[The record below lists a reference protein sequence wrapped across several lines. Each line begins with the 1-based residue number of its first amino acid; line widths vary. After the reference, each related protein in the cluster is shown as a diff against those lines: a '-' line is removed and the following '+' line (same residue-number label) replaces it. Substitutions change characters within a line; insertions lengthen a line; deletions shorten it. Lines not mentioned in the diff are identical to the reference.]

1 MREVAILGVAMTKF
15 GNSEKTNI
23 EMFAEAGLGAIKN
36 SNIEAKDLEALFFGN
51 CLGTFEEGQMHM
63 APFAHSVLGMPMS
76 SPATRF
82 EGACAT
88 ATVAIRHASLLVGAG
103 VYDMVIAGGAERT
116 TAMGTPLATRTFA
129 MGCHAQYESPL
140 GITFPGVFG
149 MAAHMYA
156 KKYNIPLKELKRNMA
171 EVAVKNHFHGA
182 KNPKAHFQKEI
193 TVEKVLSGGM
203 VADPLQLLDC
213 CPFSDGSAAVVIT
226 SADKAKQLVDK
237 PIYIAG
243 TGQAS
248 AGPLYLQ
255 QDLTRVKAREISIK
269 KAYKQAG
276 IAPKDVDLCELHDCF
291 TIAEILALES
301 MGFYEFGKAY
311 DSAAKGETRLGGKMI
326 VNPSGGLKAKG
337 HPIGATGAAQ
347 VTEVVEQLR
356 GESGSRQVEGAKI
369 GVVDTLGGDY
379 GTVCNIILRS

>member
-1 MREVAILGVAMTKF
+1 M
-15 GNSEKTNI
+15 
-23 EMFAEAGLGAIKN
+23 
-36 SNIEAKDLEALFFGN
+36 
-51 CLGTFEEGQMHM
+51 
-63 APFAHSVLGMPMS
+63 
-76 SPATRF
+76 
-82 EGACAT
+82 
-88 ATVAIRHASLLVGAG
+88 
-103 VYDMVIAGGAERT
+103 
-116 TAMGTPLATRTFA
+116 
-129 MGCHAQYESPL
+129 
-140 GITFPGVFG
+140 
-149 MAAHMYA
+149 
-156 KKYNIPLKELKRNMA
+156 
-171 EVAVKNHFHGA
+171 
-182 KNPKAHFQKEI
+182 
-193 TVEKVLSGGM
+193 
-203 VADPLQLLDC
+203 
-213 CPFSDGSAAVVIT
+213 
-226 SADKAKQLVDK
+226 
-237 PIYIAG
+237 
-243 TGQAS
+243 
-248 AGPLYLQ
+248 Q